1 MKAFPVRKISHP
13 HHKTD
18 ISANAAGRFPQLFL
32 KFFACTQGQ
41 KHTVIQT
48 SAFPG
53 TDTKLHLTPTAG
65 DQDSSEQQS
74 GICGTV
80 RQKSAERTITIC
92 RKRQSRNS
100 VKPRHYYL
108 KSPTGRILPD
118 LHREDPIG
126 HERPAISKVKWSG
139 FVKGSHFCSG
149 MSLRVMNER
158 CYWCGKLEISYLED
172 RSEIS

>member
-108 KSPTGRILPD
+108 KSPTKSLSTQPLPEIVELPAPRFENTASWTALLPETTSLLVKAIRPKPPMVINTSAGR
-118 LHREDPIG
+118 
-126 HERPAISKVKWSG
+126 
-139 FVKGSHFCSG
+139 
-149 MSLRVMNER
+149 
-158 CYWCGKLEISYLED
+158 
-172 RSEIS
+172 

>member
-108 KSPTGRILPD
+108 KSPKYRPELTEQLAVRIWVKIAGNLRFGFRLLQCFERDGRFLRIPC
-118 LHREDPIG
+118 
-126 HERPAISKVKWSG
+126 
-139 FVKGSHFCSG
+139 GS
-149 MSLRVMNER
+149 
-158 CYWCGKLEISYLED
+158 
-172 RSEIS
+172 